1 MSPFSSVAILGPGLL
16 GGSLLHD
23 AKRLGWND
31 VRAWTRR
38 REVAQQ
44 IQSARLAGLATLDL
58 AEAVRGADLIVL
70 ASPIG
75 TYQQLIDQLK
85 QSDLTP
91 EVTITDVGSVK
102 GPVVHG
108 IGRQLSDAG
117 IAFVGGH
124 PMAGSE
130 AKGLDAARPFLF
142 QDAACLLTPV
152 ASTPAG
158 ALQKVTAF
166 WHTLGARV
174 TSIDPDLHDSIMA
187 RISHVPHLAAAAIV
201 LAALSEDPSIAQ
213 FAAGGLRDTTRV
225 ASGDPAMWEEILRE
239 NRTAVLQT
247 GRLLHQKLGDLLEF
261 LENRDHQPL
270 RAALEKAK
278 HLRDAR
284 YPSPPK

>member
-23 AKRLGWND
+23 AKRLGWKD

-38 REVAQQ
+38 REIAQQ
-44 IQSARLAGLATLDL
+44 IQSDRLAHLATTDL
-58 AEAVRGADLIVL
+58 GEAVRGADLIVL

-75 TYQQLIDQLK
+75 TYQQLIDQFM
-85 QSDLTP
+85 QTDLTP
-91 EVTITDVGSVK
+91 SVTITDVGSVK

-108 IGRQLSDAG
+108 IGHQLTNAG

-142 QDAACLLTPV
+142 QDAVCLLTPV

-166 WHTLGARV
+166 WTALGARV
-174 TSIDPDLHDSIMA
+174 SSVDPDLHDSIMA

-201 LAALSEDPSIAQ
+201 LAALGEDASIAQ

-225 ASGDPAMWEEILRE
+225 ASGDPSMWEEILRE
-239 NRTAVLQT
+239 NRSAVLQA
-247 GRLLHQKLGDLLEF
+247 GRDLHQKLGELLEF
-261 LENRDHQPL
+261 LENMDHQPL
-270 RAALEKAK
+270 LAALQKAK
-278 HLRDAR
+278 QLRDTR
-284 YPSPPK
+284 YP

>member
-23 AKRLGWND
+23 AKRLGWSD

-44 IQSARLAGLATLDL
+44 IQSARLAHLATTDL
-58 AEAVRGADLIVL
+58 REAVRGADLIVL

-75 TYQQLIDQLK
+75 TYQQLIDQLM
-85 QSDLTP
+85 QTDLTP
-91 EVTITDVGSVK
+91 GVTITDVGSVK

-108 IGRQLSDAG
+108 IGRQLADAG

-142 QDAACLLTPV
+142 QDAACLLTPI
-152 ASTPAG
+152 ASTPAES
-158 ALQKVTAF
+158 LQKVTAF
-166 WHTLGARV
+166 WNTLGARV
-174 TSIDPDLHDSIMA
+174 SSVDPDLHDSIMA
-187 RISHVPHLAAAAIV
+187 RISHVPHLAAAAII
-201 LAALSEDPSIAQ
+201 LAALREDPSIAQ

-239 NRTAVLQT
+239 NRAAVLLA
-247 GRLLHQKLGDLLEF
+247 GRDLHQKLGELLEF
-261 LENRDHQPL
+261 LENMDHQPL
-270 RAALEKAK
+270 LAALEKAK

-284 YPSPPK
+284 YPCQSS

>member
-23 AKRLGWND
+23 AMRLGWTD

-38 REVAQQ
+38 REIVQQ
-44 IQSARLAGLATLDL
+44 IQSARLAHLATTDL
-58 AEAVRGADLIVL
+58 GEAVRGADLIVL

-75 TYQQLIDQLK
+75 TYQQLIDQLM
-85 QSDLTP
+85 QADLTLG
-91 EVTITDVGSVK
+91 VTITDVGSVK

-108 IGRQLSDAG
+108 IGRQLTDAG

-166 WHTLGARV
+166 WTALGACV
-174 TSIDPDLHDSIMA
+174 SSVDPDLHDSIMA

-201 LAALSEDPSIAQ
+201 LAALGEDPSIAQ

-225 ASGDPAMWEEILRE
+225 ASGDPSMWEEILRE
-239 NRTAVLQT
+239 NRSAVLQA
-247 GRLLHQKLGDLLEF
+247 GKDLHQKLGELLEF
-261 LENRDHQPL
+261 LENMDHQPL
-270 RAALEKAK
+270 LTALQKAK
-278 HLRDAR
+278 QLRDTR
-284 YPSPPK
+284 YP

>member
-1 MSPFSSVAILGPGLL
+1 MSPFSSVAIFGPGLL

-23 AKRLGWND
+23 AMRLGWTD

-38 REVAQQ
+38 REIVQQ
-44 IQSARLAGLATLDL
+44 IQSARLAHLATTDL
-58 AEAVRGADLIVL
+58 GEAVRGADLIVL

-75 TYQQLIDQLK
+75 TYQQLIDQLM
-85 QSDLTP
+85 QTDLTP
-91 EVTITDVGSVK
+91 GVTITDVGSVK

-108 IGRQLSDAG
+108 IGRQLADAG

-166 WHTLGARV
+166 WTALGARV
-174 TSIDPDLHDSIMA
+174 SSVDPDLHDSIMA

-201 LAALSEDPSIAQ
+201 LAALGEDPSIAQ

-225 ASGDPAMWEEILRE
+225 ASGDPSMWEEILRE
-239 NRTAVLQT
+239 NRSAVLQA
-247 GRLLHQKLGDLLEF
+247 GKDLHQKLGELLEF
-261 LENRDHQPL
+261 LENMDHQPL
-270 RAALEKAK
+270 LTALQKAK
-278 HLRDAR
+278 QLRDTR
-284 YPSPPK
+284 YP